1 MHCCAYPR
9 RTMYLH
15 QFDYLDKDIVNL
27 FRAFEYLCLSEQNK
41 IILKLKI
48 KHLKF
53 FAPSAKADGKDNYKS
68 V

>member
-1 MHCCAYPR
+1 MVA
-9 RTMYLH
+9 T
-15 QFDYLDKDIVNL
+15 YLDKDIINL
-27 FRAFEYLCLSEQNK
+27 FRAFECLCLSEQNK

-53 FAPSAKADGKDNYKS
+53 FVPSAKADGKDNYKS